1 MGHRHGGARAT
12 VPQRRMVHRGV
23 NLPIMKEWL
32 STHLVEGEDM
42 LRHDK
47 WLSMMWPR
55 LVMETKGLQFEG
67 NSDTRY
73 KQALLERL
81 TQAFNDKRFSRAGEL
96 KLEGQDRTEVVCG
109 LVFEGD
115 WRGTLEHRYF
125 SAMWPARPDS
135 QSCASDQPARWL
147 RLSLV

>member
-47 WLSMMWPR
+47 
-55 LVMETKGLQFEG
+55 
-67 NSDTRY
+67 
-73 KQALLERL
+73 
-81 TQAFNDKRFSRAGEL
+81 
-96 KLEGQDRTEVVCG
+96 
-109 LVFEGD
+109 
-115 WRGTLEHRYF
+115 
-125 SAMWPARPDS
+125 
-135 QSCASDQPARWL
+135 
-147 RLSLV
+147 